1 MSDKIITEIVLEGEK
16 EAIASIQRVG
26 KAADAT
32 FADLQN
38 VQLNF
43 DFIEPEKGLKSLTD
57 LGQRF
62 ASSMKNTGN
71 VVTNVFAGISSAFR
85 NAGTIGGGVFSE
97 LTRSLQATSLMA
109 KTAGVQIPALGR
121 TVSALGR
128 TFDSFSGGART
139 AALNTTSFGQS
150 VGAAGPQLSAAS
162 QAAFNLGRNIGDVGV
177 TAVRVATQ
185 IVKLVTV
192 VSALGSAAIA
202 AFGALAKSAA
212 NAINAVGEAARNAR
226 MSVDSYSAL
235 RIALTALGISGEDAD
250 AAITALSKNMTR
262 FGIRFGPDSTVAAQM
277 TSDAFARLADQVAFN
292 LDPVKQL
299 QIAQSALGEE
309 LGRKL
314 LPQLRMGGDYFRQ
327 MADDTRIAGIA
338 FNKLDDANATKFIV
352 AWSRLST
359 IISQLKNKI
368 GAQFTEPV
376 WRAINIVTELI
387 LQNSQAILRWASDL
401 ASATGPVLVDL
412 ARAFAGLDKEVE
424 NKNILAFRDAIFG
437 IGKAIGFAVS
447 AVVGSFKLMVAAIKP
462 VTDTVN
468 DLFGT
473 QITAGEVVAYAAILQ
488 LIGAFRLLFSLA
500 TGIGALASP
509 WTLVVVAI
517 GAVLVVLGY
526 LAYKYWPE
534 IKQAVADATEWMKDK
549 FGEAWTVVAGAA
561 ATAAVAGILYLIG
574 LIPGALASAVAGIA
588 AFGSAVAAAIV
599 AAPWV
604 ALGVAIAGVVA
615 ALGVLAYEYWP
626 QIKAAAEATWAAIR
640 NGAATLWAD
649 IQAAWN
655 AGVSAVNSLWQLLVT
670 GAQSAWSLITQG
682 ASTLWAGLQSV
693 WSSGIAAVSALW
705 SGLTTAAQTAWDT
718 LVAGAK
724 GAASAINTLFAN
736 IVGYLFG
743 NQLASDLQSA
753 LPLWDQMASV
763 AESAMSRINAA
774 VASATAAVN
783 QLSAALQQAAATAR
797 AAQSAMQEVAA
808 GGGAA
813 GMARGGPI
821 RGAGTSTSDSVL
833 LWGSRG
839 EFMQPARAVRHYGL
853 AFMEA
858 VRTLRLPIPR
868 FATGGLID
876 GLSNALMSPL
886 APSLAMPQPAP
897 VAAGPTRILNLTIG
911 NETFSGLAADEDT
924 MERLTRFA
932 VRQQLRSSGRKPGWN
947 R

>member
-43 DFIEPEKGLKSLTD
+43 DFIEPQKGLKSLTD
-57 LGQRF
+57 AGQRF

-71 VVTNVFAGISSAFR
+71 IVTNVFAGITSAFR
-85 NAGTIGGGVFSE
+85 NAGTVGGGVFSE

-109 KTAGVQIPALGR
+109 KTAGVQIPSLGR

-128 TFDSFSGGART
+128 TVDSFSGGVRT
-139 AALNTTSFGQS
+139 AAMNTTAFGQA
-150 VGAAGPQLSAAS
+150 VAATGPKLSGSALAAY
-162 QAAFNLGRNIGDVGV
+162 NLGRNIGDVGV

-192 VSALGSAAIA
+192 VSLLGTATIA
-202 AFGALAKSAA
+202 AFGALAKSAST
-212 NAINAVGEAARNAR
+212 AINAVGEAARNAS
-226 MSVDSYSAL
+226 MSVDAYDKL
-235 RIALTALGISGEDAD
+235 MIAMNGLGISSEDAQ
-250 AAITALSKNMTR
+250 AAITAMSAQLAR
-262 FGIRFGPDSTVAAQM
+262 FGIRYGPDSAGVADM
-277 TSDAFARLADQVAFN
+277 LSNNFARLADQVAFN
-292 LDPVKQL
+292 IDPVKQL
-299 QIAQSALGEE
+299 QIAQAALGAE
-309 LGRKL
+309 LGKKL

-327 MADDTRIAGIA
+327 LADDSRIAGIA
-338 FNKLDDANATKFIV
+338 FNKLDDSNATRFIV

-368 GAQFTEPV
+368 GAQFAEPFAN
-376 WRAINIVTELI
+376 AINTVTELLLQNAQSI
-387 LQNSQAILRWASDL
+387 LQWGVDL
-401 ASATGPVLVDL
+401 AAATGPVLVDL
-412 ARAFAGLDKEVE
+412 ARAFAGLDNKVE

-437 IGKAIGFAVS
+437 IGKAIGFAVQT
-447 AVVGSFKLMVAAIKP
+447 VVGGFKLIVAAVKP
-462 VTDTVN
+462 AADAVN
-468 DLFGT
+468 NLFGI

-488 LIGAFRLLFSLA
+488 LIGAFRLLFLVA

-517 GAVLVVLGY
+517 GAVLIALGY

-534 IKQAVADATEWMKDK
+534 IKQAVADATQWMKDK
-549 FGEAWTVVAGAA
+549 FGDAWTVVAGAA
-561 ATAAVAGILYLIG
+561 ATAAIAGIITLIG
-574 LIPGALASAVAGIA
+574 LIPGALAGAVAGIA

-604 ALGVAIAGVVA
+604 ALGIAIAGVAA

-626 QIKAAAEATWAAIR
+626 QIKAAAEATWAAIKS
-640 NGAATLWAD
+640 GAATLWAD

-655 AGVSAVNSLWQLLVT
+655 AGVSALNSLWQLLVSS
-670 GAQSAWSLITQG
+670 AQSAWSLITQG

-693 WSSGIAAVSALW
+693 WSSGVAAVSALW
-705 SGLTTAAQTAWDT
+705 SGLTTGAQTAWDT

-736 IVGYLFG
+736 IIDYLFG
-743 NQLASDLQSA
+743 NQLAGDLQAA
-753 LPLWDQMASV
+753 LPLWDQMAGA

-813 GMARGGPI
+813 GYARGGSI
-821 RGAGTSTSDSVL
+821 RGPGASTSDSVL

-858 VRTLRLPIPR
+858 VRTLRLPIPH

-886 APSLAMPQPAP
+886 APALAMPQPAP
-897 VAAGPTRILNLTIG
+897 VTASPSRILNLTIG

>member
-32 FADLQN
+32 FADLKD

-43 DFIEPEKGLKSLTD
+43 DFIEPQKGLKSLTD
-57 LGQRF
+57 AGQRF
-62 ASSMKNTGN
+62 ASSMKSTGN
-71 VVTNVFAGISSAFR
+71 IVTSVFAGISSAFR

-109 KTAGVQIPALGR
+109 KTAGVQIPSLGR

-128 TFDSFSGGART
+128 TVDSFGGSART

-162 QAAFNLGRNIGDVGV
+162 QAAFNLGRNIGDAGV
-177 TAVRVATQ
+177 AAVRVATQ

-192 VSALGSAAIA
+192 VSLLGTAVIA
-202 AFGALAKSAA
+202 AFGALAKSAST
-212 NAINAVGEAARNAR
+212 AINAVGEAARNAS
-226 MSVDSYSAL
+226 MSVDAYDKL
-235 RIALTALGISGEDAD
+235 MIALNGLGISSEDAQ
-250 AAITALSKNMTR
+250 AAITAMSARLAR
-262 FGIRFGPDSTVAAQM
+262 FGIRYGPNSAGVADMLANN
-277 TSDAFARLADQVAFN
+277 FARLADQVAFN
-292 LDPVKQL
+292 IDPVKQL
-299 QIAQSALGEE
+299 QIAQAALGTE
-309 LGRKL
+309 LGKKL

-327 MADDTRIAGIA
+327 LADDTRVAGIA
-338 FNKLDDANATKFIV
+338 FNKLDDSNATRFIV

-359 IISQLKNKI
+359 IIGQLKNKI
-368 GAQFTEPV
+368 GAQFTEPFS
-376 WRAINIVTELI
+376 RAINIVTELI
-387 LQNSQAILRWASDL
+387 LQNSQAILQWASDL
-401 ASATGPVLVDL
+401 ASATGPLLVDL
-412 ARAFAGLDKEVE
+412 ARAFVGLDSQVQ
-424 NKNILAFRDAIFG
+424 NKNILAFRDAVFG

-447 AVVGSFKLMVAAIKP
+447 AVVGGFKLMVAAIKP
-462 VTDTVN
+462 VTDAVN

-488 LIGAFRLLFSLA
+488 LIGAFRLLFSVGS
-500 TGIGALASP
+500 GIGALASP
-509 WTLVVVAI
+509 WMLVVVAI
-517 GAVLVVLGY
+517 GAVLVALGY

-534 IKQAVADATEWMKDK
+534 IKQAVADATQWMKDK
-549 FGEAWTVVAGAA
+549 FGDAWAVVAGAA
-561 ATAAVAGILYLIG
+561 ATAAVAGIITLIG
-574 LIPGALASAVAGIA
+574 LIPGALASAVTGIA

-604 ALGVAIAGVVA
+604 ALGIAIAGVVA

-626 QIKAAAEATWAAIR
+626 QIKAAAEATWAAIK
-640 NGAATLWAD
+640 NGAATLWTD

-655 AGVSAVNSLWQLLVT
+655 AGVSALNSLWQLLVS

-682 ASTLWAGLQSV
+682 ASTLWAGLQSI
-693 WSSGIAAVSALW
+693 WSSGIAAVSTMW
-705 SGLTTAAQTAWDT
+705 SGLATAAQTAWDT

-736 IVGYLFG
+736 IIGYLFG

-753 LPLWDQMASV
+753 LPLWDQMAGA
-763 AESAMSRINAA
+763 AESAMARINSA
-774 VASATAAVN
+774 VASATAAIN
-783 QLSAALQQAAATAR
+783 QLSAALQQAAAMAQ

-813 GMARGGPI
+813 GYARGGPI
-821 RGAGTSTSDSVL
+821 RGPGTSTSDSVL

-839 EFMQPARAVRHYGL
+839 EFMQPARAVRHYGV

-876 GLSNALMSPL
+876 GLSSALMSPL
-886 APSLAMPQPAP
+886 APALAMPQPAP
-897 VAAGPTRILNLTIG
+897 VAAGPSRILNLTIA
-911 NETFSGLAADEDT
+911 NETFGGLAADEDT